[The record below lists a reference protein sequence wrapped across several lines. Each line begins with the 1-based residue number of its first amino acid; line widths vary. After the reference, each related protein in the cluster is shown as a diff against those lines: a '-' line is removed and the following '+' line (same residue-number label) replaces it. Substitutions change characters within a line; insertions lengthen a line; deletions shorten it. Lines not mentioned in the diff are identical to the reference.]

1 MLVFVTILGLGVIL
15 NLPTVVGDCFDNKEN
30 DKSYDNCATC
40 FQTLAN
46 ALINTGDNK
55 YQLSNAFFPTT
66 EVSPAQVT
74 VTYVSL
80 NNDSNTTIEE
90 KWYWL
95 NGGFYVYQPLRI
107 FFYRSLLFSP
117 PEWRKKSLIL
127 YLPGSC
133 FDPTSNDAE

>member
-1 MLVFVTILGLGVIL
+1 MMLVSVAILGLGVIL
-15 NLPTVVGDCFDNKEN
+15 NLPAVVGDCFDDKEN

-46 ALINTGDNK
+46 ALINTRDNK
-55 YQLSNAFFPTT
+55 YQLLSAFFPTT
-66 EVSPAQVT
+66 DVSPVQVT

-80 NNDSNTTIEE
+80 DSGTTIE

-95 NGGFYVYQPLRI
+95 NGGFYMYQPLQI

-117 PEWRKKSLIL
+117 PKWRTKSLLL
-127 YLPGSC
+127 YLPGS
-133 FDPTSNDAE
+133 